1 MWQAPPFPCGSRP
14 AWLPPSA
21 GQFRTGRS
29 PACLQRMDDGR
40 NHRHIR
46 ASADPDSDALGFD
59 LDAPD
64 IRLGLAWRCLALMAN
79 SHGRYQGV
87 YTSGTNGGSSA
98 IGVGN
103 RRACRRQVNTCCG
116 VSLCRRA
123 ISETKAPGTSVSS
136 TIRALSSLQNQ
147 RRRPV
152 SVITRRVSSHG
163 SSEPAPVSSPRS
175 PTASRRMRRRYGRQ
189 SLHHGPTDRL
199 KVRSRASSSF
209 DVKCTAAAKS
219 ICSKPD

>member
-1 MWQAPPFPCGSRP
+1 MAAIIATSAPRP
-14 AWLPPSA
+14 TRIVTPSA
-21 GQFRTGRS
+21 S
-29 PACLQRMDDGR
+29 ISMPP
-40 NHRHIR
+40 I
-46 ASADPDSDALGFD
+46 S
-59 LDAPD
+59 
-64 IRLGLAWRCLALMAN
+64 GLALRGAVLRSWPTATAGTKA
-79 SHGRYQGV
+79 ST
-87 YTSGTNGGSSA
+87 TSGTNGGSSA